1 MQYLC
6 INCSFNE
13 MCLSFFLYFTL
24 FFNKT
29 YFKKS
34 LTDIVFALCNGK
46 PFFISRYAKYN
57 MADNNLRLTNHYY
70 LINLDKIKC
79 KINIIFQLINKG
91 FQTLNSKQNKE

>member
-1 MQYLC
+1 
-6 INCSFNE
+6 

-34 LTDIVFALCNGK
+34 LADIVFALCKGK

-79 KINIIFQLINKG
+79 KINIVFFSTYQQRFSNI
-91 FQTLNSKQNKE
+91 KQQAK